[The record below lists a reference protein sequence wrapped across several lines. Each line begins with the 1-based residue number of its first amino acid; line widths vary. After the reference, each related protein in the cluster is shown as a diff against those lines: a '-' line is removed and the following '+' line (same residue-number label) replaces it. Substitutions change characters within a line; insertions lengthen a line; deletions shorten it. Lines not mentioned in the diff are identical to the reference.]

1 VVGGV
6 TVIRGKQKE
15 MEMDQ
20 LSEGRRREAELGGR
34 RGRTVGVGARGG
46 RESVNRDGRSD
57 R

>member
-1 VVGGV
+1 MVGGV